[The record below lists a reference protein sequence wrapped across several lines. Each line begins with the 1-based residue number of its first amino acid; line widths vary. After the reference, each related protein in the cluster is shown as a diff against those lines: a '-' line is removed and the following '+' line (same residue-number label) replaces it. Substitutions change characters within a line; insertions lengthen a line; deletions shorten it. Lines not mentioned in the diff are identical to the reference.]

1 MKTLSFFA
9 NIHKINNLLIFTDA
23 DDSMSFYY
31 ASVKKNKED
40 YKIIKE
46 STFENID
53 ECIEAI
59 DYKAP
64 LIVTIEGKGVLH
76 KNVTIETRDAVIQ
89 QFSSI
94 NNGDDFYIQ
103 HYIIT
108 EEKSIVSISRKE
120 FVDQILNKF
129 YAKRRYPISLFLGPF
144 SLNVLSDYLNTNIDI
159 GNEIIEFFEGK
170 VCDIKTCHKFLPSGY
185 INILEDNISE
195 ASIIPYSSAICFFAK
210 HKIVN
215 FVSEIATLRDKDYIY
230 ENIFFIGK
238 YLLLISSFIVLLVN
252 FLFYS
257 KYDRDLKN
265 INAEMSSAIDS
276 LTMIN
281 KLKKEIND
289 KRAVMGSN
297 NYLASTDFSKYSDR
311 IASCMPEQISLDI
324 MNIFPVNGKIQTNSD
339 IKFSTNTIVI
349 QGETN
354 GLNYVD
360 TWIKSLYNEKW
371 IKNVHIDSYK
381 YNVSTGLGLFQLTIE
396 TNEEQ
401 SIK

>member
-1 MKTLSFFA
+1 MKALSFFA
-9 NIHKINNLLIFTDA
+9 NIHKINSLLIFTDA

-31 ASVKKNKED
+31 ATVRKNKDD
-40 YKIIKE
+40 YIIINE
-46 STFENID
+46 STFGNID

-76 KNVTIETRDAVIQ
+76 KNVTRETQDAIIQ

-103 HYIIT
+103 HYVIT

-120 FVDQILNKF
+120 FVDQLLDKF

-144 SLNVLSDYLNTNIDI
+144 SLNVLSDYLDTNINI
-159 GNEIIEFFEGK
+159 GSEIIKFFEGK
-170 VCDIKTCHKFLPSGY
+170 VYDITPCHKFIPSGY
-185 INILEDNISE
+185 IKISDDNISV
-195 ASIIPYSSAICFFAK
+195 ASIIPYSSAICFFTK
-210 HKIVN
+210 YKIVN
-215 FVSEIATLRDKDYIY
+215 FISEIATLRNKDYIY
-230 ENIFFIGK
+230 ENIFHIGK
-238 YLLLISSFIVLLVN
+238 YILLIFSFIVLSIN
-252 FLFYS
+252 FFCYS
-257 KYDRDLKN
+257 IYDRELKN
-265 INAEMSSAIDS
+265 INAEMSSAVDS

-281 KLKKEIND
+281 KLKKEINE
-289 KRAVMGSN
+289 KKTVMGTN
-297 NYLASTDFSKYSDR
+297 NYLASTNFSMYSDR

-324 MNIFPVNGKIQTNSD
+324 MNMFPVNGKIQTNSD
-339 IKFSTNTIVI
+339 IKFSTNKIVI
-349 QGETN
+349 QGETD

-360 TWIKSLYNEKW
+360 IWIKSLYNEKW
-371 IKNVHIDSYK
+371 IKNVHVDSYK